1 MFRDRTAR
9 GMAWTFLAIAAAGGA
24 AGFLLSPAAGALVL
38 LCTAAMGTA
47 FLLFTRARYRRI
59 ARLSQQIDQILH
71 HADQLYISDEEE
83 GELSILQSEIGK
95 MTLRIREQN
104 EALRREKAHL
114 ADSLADIAHQ
124 LRTPLTSANLLLPLL
139 RRAGEEERGT
149 LVREMEALLGQMD
162 WLVTALLKL
171 SRLDAGM
178 VVFQR
183 EEVPVDRLI
192 RRAARPLLMTMDL
205 HSVTLTTHIPPGV
218 TLTGDEGWLAEAI
231 QNILKN
237 AAESAGDRGWISVVC
252 TDTPLFTEIAIRD
265 SGPGFAPEE
274 LPRLFTRFYRGR
286 RSGGFGIGLALCR
299 TILTGQGGTVTA
311 KNHPEGGALFTI
323 RFPK

>member
-1 MFRDRTAR
+1 MFRNRTAR

-47 FLLFTRARYRRI
+47 FLLFTRARYRSI

-218 TLTGDEGWLAEAI
+218 TLTGD
-231 QNILKN
+231 
-237 AAESAGDRGWISVVC
+237 RGWISVVC

>member
-218 TLTGDEGWLAEAI
+218 TLTGD
-231 QNILKN
+231 
-237 AAESAGDRGWISVVC
+237 RGWISVVC